1 MTSPTIAA
9 VVLSMGNRPAEL
21 ATALATLRDQA
32 RVDVDCVVVGNGWQP
47 DGLPDWVRTLYLPE
61 NVGIP
66 EGRNIG
72 AREAQG
78 DYVFFYDD
86 DASLPTA
93 DVLARM
99 ADALDR
105 DPTVAVVQP
114 RGTDPYGRPTPRR
127 WVPRL
132 MRVASG
138 AKDVAA
144 AGGDAAVFW
153 EALCMIRRSAFDE
166 VGGWPGHFFYGHEG
180 IDIAMRLLDAGW
192 TIRYEPGIVVQH
204 PATQATRHA
213 VFYRMNARNRV
224 WVARRN
230 LPAPLI
236 PVYLGVW
243 TALTVSRVR
252 RIGPLAVWFRGF
264 AEGWRTDPGRRRPMS
279 WRTVWRMTRLGR
291 PPIV

>member
-9 VVLSMGNRPAEL
+9 VVLSMGNRPTEL

-32 RVDVDCVVVGNGWQP
+32 RVDVDCVVVGNGWEP
-47 DGLPDWVRTLYLPE
+47 EGLPAWVRTMYLPE

-66 EGRNIG
+66 EGRNVG
-72 AREAQG
+72 AREARG

-93 DVLARM
+93 DVLVRM
-99 ADALDR
+99 AAVLD
-105 DPTVAVVQP
+105 DNPAVAVVQP
-114 RGTDPYGRPTPRR
+114 RGTDPHGRPTPRR

-132 MRVASG
+132 LRVASG
-138 AKDVAA
+138 AADVEA

-192 TIRYEPGIVVQH
+192 TIRYEPGIVVRH

-243 TALTVSRVR
+243 AALTVARVR
-252 RIGPLAVWFRGF
+252 RIRPLAVWFRGF